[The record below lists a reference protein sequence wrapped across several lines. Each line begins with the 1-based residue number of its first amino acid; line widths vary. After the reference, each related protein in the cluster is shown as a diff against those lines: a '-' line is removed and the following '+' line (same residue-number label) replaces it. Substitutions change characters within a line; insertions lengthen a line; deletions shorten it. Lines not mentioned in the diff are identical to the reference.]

1 VQIDERLGDYC
12 SASRILGAMTSMESS
27 SRLTRIL
34 LASGSPRRVEIMQ
47 GILNPVDSVR
57 PTNVEGPVH
66 PNESPADYVARMA
79 LEKSEAAPREDGGA
93 VVLSADTM
101 VVLDGR
107 VLGKPEDADE
117 TEAML
122 ADLRGRVHQV
132 LTGVSVRN
140 GSAATPVTE
149 VTRTDVLMR
158 DYSRTE
164 IRAYAQAGSG
174 LDKAGGYG
182 IQDRE
187 FRPVGR
193 IEGCYLNV
201 VGLPLCTVVRLLSK
215 VGANVQLQPRA
226 SVPYVEYCRGCD
238 LRWSTEEQR

>member
-1 VQIDERLGDYC
+1 MGV
-12 SASRILGAMTSMESS
+12 ST
-27 SRLTRIL
+27 RLTPIL
-34 LASGSPRRVEIMQ
+34 LASGSPRRVEIMH
-47 GILNPVDSVR
+47 GVRNLVCSVR
-57 PTNVEGPVH
+57 PDNVEGPPH

-79 LEKSEAAPREDGGA
+79 IEKCEAAPRDNGGA

-107 VLGKPEDADE
+107 ALGKPEDADE

-122 ADLRGRVHQV
+122 TDLRGRVHQV

-140 GSAATPVTE
+140 GSLATPVTE
-149 VTRTDVLMR
+149 VTRTDVEMR
-158 DYSRTE
+158 DYSQAE
-164 IRAYAQAGSG
+164 IRTYAQAGSG

-187 FRPVGR
+187 FQPVGR

-201 VGLPLCTVVRLLSK
+201 VGLPLCTVVRLLSR
-215 VGANVQLQPRA
+215 VGADVQLQPRA
-226 SVPYVEYCRGCD
+226 SVPYVEHCLGCD
-238 LRWSTEEQR
+238 LRWPTEEQR